1 MPVETTAE
9 ETPPAPVRESVTDD
23 DAVYDDFCLAN
34 GLGGEALAIPS
45 ANPTN
50 FHQAISHTD
59 AMPRQDLSHRPT
71 AVRHYGASKLV
82 ADDPGAGRCI
92 PRQTQAGRA
101 R

>member
-1 MPVETTAE
+1 M
-9 ETPPAPVRESVTDD
+9 TDD
-23 DAVYDDFCLAN
+23 DAVYDDDFCLAN

-50 FHQAISHTD
+50 FHLAISHTD
-59 AMPRQDLSHRPT
+59 AMPRQDLSHRRTP
-71 AVRHYGASKLV
+71 VRHYRTSKLV

-92 PRQTQAGRA
+92 PRQAQAGRA